1 MNDDIW
7 SQALKIASFDS
18 RIDKVYYN
26 TIMTKIKQVS
36 YEDDILILSCRDDYS
51 LNLIKGQELETYIKN
66 AVTAITERNTS
77 IKYVIEGDTFAAVTT
92 KVSEAKVR
100 EKERNSYPSS
110 DLTSEYTFD
119 NFIVGDCNRFAYASA
134 FSVAENPGMRQ
145 KNPLYLWGNSGLG
158 KTHLMKA
165 IGYKV
170 KQLFPN
176 KKILFTTCE
185 EFVNAYV
192 FSLKNENYESF
203 RNKYRNVDVLLID
216 DIQFLINKIETQ
228 KEFFNTFETLISS
241 GKQIVITCDKS
252 PKMLPELDPRL
263 TSRFQSGTLM
273 DIQPPDYETRKA
285 IFLKN
290 MESSGIH
297 FSDDIVEYICEN
309 VTDNIRDL
317 NGAFNTLSSYYVLE
331 NGNIDLDMVVSK
343 FSPIFSPGK
352 KNIITVETV
361 IDAVSKYYDIAPD
374 KMVSKLKSADIVNAR
389 SVAMYICRDLLEL
402 PFEKIGESFGGKK
415 HTSVMHAINKVTEN
429 DALMSDVKIIEK
441 KLADV

>member
-7 SQALKIASFDS
+7 SQALKIASLDS

-216 DIQFLINKIETQ
+216 DIQFLINKLETQ
-228 KEFFNTFETLISS
+228 KEFFNTFET
-241 GKQIVITCDKS
+241 
-252 PKMLPELDPRL
+252 
-263 TSRFQSGTLM
+263 
-273 DIQPPDYETRKA
+273 
-285 IFLKN
+285 
-290 MESSGIH
+290 
-297 FSDDIVEYICEN
+297 
-309 VTDNIRDL
+309 
-317 NGAFNTLSSYYVLE
+317 
-331 NGNIDLDMVVSK
+331 
-343 FSPIFSPGK
+343 
-352 KNIITVETV
+352 
-361 IDAVSKYYDIAPD
+361 
-374 KMVSKLKSADIVNAR
+374 
-389 SVAMYICRDLLEL
+389 
-402 PFEKIGESFGGKK
+402 
-415 HTSVMHAINKVTEN
+415 
-429 DALMSDVKIIEK
+429 
-441 KLADV
+441 